1 MVELGVALTSGSSA
15 EPTGTTEKVSCLL
28 QGERHGGVP
37 GAPAARTL
45 QLTEGAVHLGGR
57 AGGNEE
63 HEPLAL
69 TGCLER
75 VASSSVSGLPA

>member
-15 EPTGTTEKVSCLL
+15 EPTGTTEKVCLL

-75 VASSSVSGLPA
+75 VASPSVSGLSA